1 MILDEIAATQV
12 IGLNLLSSLFFYIKQ
27 NGFMFYE

>member
-1 MILDEIAATQV
+1 MKLLSATQV
-12 IGLNLLSSLFFYIKQ
+12 IGLHLLSSLFFYVKQ